1 MGFHHRICSMLLW
14 LLPLAVLAREPM
26 DEIGTLVF
34 QYPAEAKSQIALL
47 EEEFR
52 RTPPT
57 ELNRLRLKL
66 LKCEL
71 LLQQGDNEAA
81 INLAQMGEATAKRL
95 GAEYAR
101 PYFIGCQADAYS
113 RYNNMQVALPQLDT
127 AVTLAR
133 RYQQPQAL
141 ILALR
146 LRGKLD
152 TEAQNYASAIEDLR
166 VALDA
171 YEGIQNQ
178 QQNWIWP
185 PKALIYGA
193 MGQLMFATRDL
204 DQANYYN
211 HLGLEH
217 IESKGK
223 VRLELL
229 LDAAEIAIAS
239 GKDGDGADYLTQ
251 ARKLLPELS
260 SPLELALG
268 YSRIAAVELTRGR
281 PDKAE
286 DLLNIALNTFIQ
298 QQNQR
303 HAMRAQELLAQV
315 EFAKQNHP
323 AALRLMS
330 QAIATAQQLQ
340 LYPEQAQYQLKL
352 ARFHESQGEFDK
364 AFYLMDK
371 SLQAT
376 VKANQLSNQT
386 RMQQFNARLGQRSV
400 NAGAEMNPLSPFPG
414 QSNLS
419 WVYSLMLAMISL
431 LLALVLWQ
439 MIRQFSSRSRP
450 AEDYAPQS
458 PIQWLEQAMQH
469 AKRGGHSLS
478 ILLLGVKTLDAQ
490 EIKTLTGALKLR
502 LRETDSLYLL
512 NDNEI
517 LILLPYTSNQGA
529 DLVIQQLSPALTP
542 WEHSK
547 ILLGQASMHQFDSSE
562 TLLTRATTRGM
573 TRSTL
578 ATSPH

>member
-1 MGFHHRICSMLLW
+1 MGFHHRICGLLLW
-14 LLPLAVLAREPM
+14 LLPLLVLAREPM

-34 QYPAEAKSQIALL
+34 QYPAEAKSKIALL
-47 EEEFR
+47 EDEFR
-52 RTPPT
+52 HAPT
-57 ELNRLRLKL
+57 TDLNNLRLKL

-95 GAEYAR
+95 GVEYAR
-101 PYFIGCQADAYS
+101 PYFIACMANAYS
-113 RYNNMQVALPQLDT
+113 RYNNVQVALPQLDT
-127 AVTLAR
+127 AVTLAK

-146 LRGKLD
+146 LRGQLD
-152 TEAQNYASAIEDLR
+152 TETENYTSAIEDLR

-185 PKALIYGA
+185 PKALTYGA
-193 MGQLMFATRDL
+193 MGQLMYATGDL
-204 DQANYYN
+204 TQAGHYN
-211 HLGLEH
+211 NLGLEH
-217 IESKGK
+217 LDSKGK

-229 LDAAEIAIAS
+229 LNAAEIAIAS
-239 GKDGDGADYLTQ
+239 DKDGDSADYLAQ

-260 SPLELALG
+260 TPLELALG
-268 YSRIAAVELTRGR
+268 YSRIAAIELTRGR
-281 PDKAE
+281 PDIAE

-298 QQNQR
+298 QQNQLY
-303 HAMRAQELLAQV
+303 AMRVQGLLAQV
-315 EFAKQNHP
+315 EFAKNNHS
-323 AALRLMS
+323 AGLKLMS

-340 LYPEQAQYQLKL
+340 LYSEQAKYQLQL
-352 ARFHESQGEFDK
+352 ARFHESQGQFEK
-364 AFYLMDK
+364 AFQTLDK

-376 VKANQLSNQT
+376 VQAHRLINQT
-386 RMQQFNARLGQRSV
+386 RTQQLNTRLGQRSL
-400 NAGAEMNPLSPFPG
+400 NADVELNPLSSFPG

-419 WVYSLMLAMISL
+419 WVYNLMLVMISL
-431 LLALVLWQ
+431 LLALVVWQ
-439 MIRQFSSRSRP
+439 MTRQFSSRP
-450 AEDYAPQS
+450 AEDNVPQS
-458 PIQWLEQAMQH
+458 PVQWLEQAMLH

-478 ILLLGVKTLDAQ
+478 VLLLGVKNLDTQ
-490 EIKTLTGALKLR
+490 EIKNLTAALKLR

-529 DLVIQQLSPALTP
+529 DLVVQQLSPALAP
-542 WEHSK
+542 WQDSK
-547 ILLGQASMHQFDSSE
+547 ILLGQASMHQFDTSE
-562 TLLTRATTRGM
+562 TLLKRATTRGM

-578 ATSPH
+578 TTNPH

>member
-1 MGFHHRICSMLLW
+1 MGFHHRICGLLLW
-14 LLPLAVLAREPM
+14 LLPLLVLAREPM

-52 RTPPT
+52 RTPAT
-57 ELNRLRLKL
+57 ELNSLRLKL

-81 INLAQMGEATAKRL
+81 INLAQMGEATAKRQ
-95 GAEYAR
+95 GVEYAR
-101 PYFIGCQADAYS
+101 PYFIACLADAYS
-113 RYNNMQVALPQLDT
+113 RYNNVQVALPQLDT
-127 AVTLAR
+127 AVTLAK

-141 ILALR
+141 IQALR

-152 TEAQNYASAIEDLR
+152 TEAQNYTSAIEDLR

-185 PKALIYGA
+185 PKPLIYGA
-193 MGQLMFATRDL
+193 MGQLMLATGDL
-204 DQANYYN
+204 DQARHYN
-211 HLGLEH
+211 QLGLEH
-217 IESKGK
+217 IDSKGK

-229 LDAAEIAIAS
+229 LNTAEIAIAA
-239 GKDGDGADYLTQ
+239 GKEGDGADYLAQ
-251 ARKLLPELS
+251 ARQLLPELS

-268 YSRIAAVELTRGR
+268 YSRTAAIELTRGR
-281 PDKAE
+281 PDIAE
-286 DLLNIALNTFIQ
+286 DLLNIALNTFTQ

-303 HAMRAQELLAQV
+303 YAMRAQGLLAQV
-315 EFAKQNHP
+315 EFAKNNP
-323 AALRLMS
+323 PEALRLMS

-340 LYPEQAQYQLKL
+340 LYPEQAKYQLQL
-352 ARFHESQGEFDK
+352 ARFHESEGQFDK
-364 AFYLMDK
+364 AFHSLDK

-376 VKANQLSNQT
+376 IQAHRLMNQT
-386 RMQQFNARLGQRSV
+386 RTQQLNTRLGQRSIT
-400 NAGAEMNPLSPFPG
+400 AEVELNPLSSFPG

-419 WVYSLMLAMISL
+419 WVYSLMLVMISL

-439 MIRQFSSRSRP
+439 MMRQFSSRSRP
-450 AEDYAPQS
+450 AENNVPQS

-478 ILLLGVKTLDAQ
+478 VLLLGVKTLDIQ
-490 EIKTLTGALKLR
+490 EIKTLTAAMKLR

-529 DLVIQQLSPALTP
+529 DLVVQQLSPALAP
-542 WEHSK
+542 WQDSK
-547 ILLGQASMHQFDSSE
+547 ILLGQASMHQFDTSE
-562 TLLTRATTRGM
+562 TLLKRATTRGM
-573 TRSTL
+573 TRSALT
-578 ATSPH
+578 TNPH